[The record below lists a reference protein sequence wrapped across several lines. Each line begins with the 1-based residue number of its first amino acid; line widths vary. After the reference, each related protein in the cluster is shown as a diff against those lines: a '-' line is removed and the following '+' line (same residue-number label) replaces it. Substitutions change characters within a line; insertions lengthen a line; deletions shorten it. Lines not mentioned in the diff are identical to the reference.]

1 MGKEPYSALGWQLAD
16 SLRLQIL
23 EHGLQSEQEYA
34 KMYEGLK
41 KLANDRE
48 SFVAY
53 SRLFSVIGRKRE

>member
-1 MGKEPYSALGWQLAD
+1 
-16 SLRLQIL
+16 
-23 EHGLQSEQEYA
+23 
-34 KMYEGLK
+34 MYEGLK